1 MIDSITLGSLVLTG
15 TDASGVQWGA
25 DTLQGWGSP
34 ASTISPVQKPRQNGA
49 WGGLAYSKARSVV
62 VSGQTVAPTRALLS
76 AAVDTLVSATDL
88 LGTTLTIVE
97 SGVSRTLTVRRDGD
111 VALTVKPGVDLMFW
125 WSVQL
130 VAVDPRKMGTALT
143 ATTSLPS
150 TSGGLTIPYTI
161 PYTINATTVTGQISL
176 TNPGNASGPVLLQI
190 NGPITGPTITH
201 VSTGQALTFSSSLTL
216 GAGEFITVD
225 MERREV
231 LAQGQAAASRNAWVT
246 GRGWSAFDPDLNTW
260 AFSAPS
266 YNTGTLQVTATPAW
280 L

>member
-34 ASTISPVQKPRQNGA
+34 ASTIAPVQKPRQNGA

-111 VALTVKPGVDLMFW
+111 VALTVKPGVDRMFW

-130 VAVDPRKMGTALT
+130 VAVDPRKLGAALSS
-143 ATTSLPS
+143 ATRLPS
-150 TSGGLTIPYTI
+150 VSGGLTIPFTI
-161 PYTINATTVTGQISL
+161 PFTIASTVTSGQVSM
-176 TNPGNASGPVLLQI
+176 TNPGNETGPVQLRI
-190 NGPITGPTITH
+190 DGPVTGPVVTH
-201 VSTGQALTFSSSLTL
+201 TGSGLRLSFASSLSL
-216 GAGEFITVD
+216 GVGEFLTVD
-225 MERREV
+225 MESHQV
-231 LAQGQAAASRNAWVT
+231 LAQGQASRNNWVT
-246 GRGWSAFDPDLNTW
+246 SRGWSGFEPGGNTW
-260 AFSAPS
+260 AFAATSG
-266 YNTGTLQVTATPAW
+266 TGTLTVTATPAW
-280 L
+280 Q